1 MPFVF
6 CLASSSSPLVRG
18 SRFDGHNAGASI
30 RAKDGVACGPE
41 SQAVALSIRHGTFR
55 YLVPTN
61 NYYTNVNY
69 VVPITVQVAPTGG
82 VRGAS
87 LYYADDP
94 LSRYGWRTAW
104 MTVVGTVS
112 DDHVEADVNSLNCG
126 WRLSLVK
133 EVTRSGPVP
142 SSGPYRKPG

>member
-1 MPFVF
+1 MLFVF

-87 LYYADDP
+87 LYFADDAP
-94 LSRYGWRTAW
+94 SPYEWRTTW
-104 MTVVGTVS
+104 MTFVRTVS
-112 DDHVEADVNSLNCG
+112 NDHLEADINSLNCG
-126 WRLSLVK
+126 WHLS
-133 EVTRSGPVP
+133 
-142 SSGPYRKPG
+142 PGKD

>member
-1 MPFVF
+1 VLFVF

-87 LYYADDP
+87 LYFADDAP
-94 LSRYGWRTAW
+94 SPYEWRTTW
-104 MTVVGTVS
+104 MTFVRTVS
-112 DDHVEADVNSLNCG
+112 NDHLEADINSLNCG
-126 WRLSLVK
+126 WHLS
-133 EVTRSGPVP
+133 
-142 SSGPYRKPG
+142 PGKD

>member
-1 MPFVF
+1 MVPFVF

-87 LYYADDP
+87 LYFADDAP
-94 LSRYGWRTAW
+94 SPYEWRTTW
-104 MTVVGTVS
+104 MTFVRTVS
-112 DDHVEADVNSLNCG
+112 NDHLEADINSLNCG
-126 WRLSLVK
+126 WHLS
-133 EVTRSGPVP
+133 
-142 SSGPYRKPG
+142 PGKD

>member
-1 MPFVF
+1 MKVP
-6 CLASSSSPLVRG
+6 
-18 SRFDGHNAGASI
+18 AGASI

-41 SQAVALSIRHGTFR
+41 SEAVALSIRHGTFR

-87 LYYADDP
+87 LYFADDAP
-94 LSRYGWRTAW
+94 SPYEWRTTW
-104 MTVVGTVS
+104 MTFVRTVS
-112 DDHVEADVNSLNCG
+112 NDHLEADINSLNCG
-126 WRLSLVK
+126 WHLS
-133 EVTRSGPVP
+133 
-142 SSGPYRKPG
+142 PGKD